1 MIVDSLSTSETLATH
16 TQKTLH
22 DSEHRYLPNDV
33 WKTLVSAEDNKEYY
47 VGKLRIAPKSYNC
60 AFVRP
65 EGWTRD
71 VFIEQATNRNRALNG
86 DIVVIKILE
95 EQNWKSLASD
105 SSLDKDMEKLNLN
118 STAATS
124 GESNGLW
131 DCQFETS
138 EDSDKKESKLC
149 PADKRAIELKKQPTA
164 VVVAVKSFGTAWTS
178 EIMGRLEMRK
188 KGDSYARFKPVDIR
202 YPWLLAPSLHLPDA
216 YRSDPFGPA
225 ADEIYLCKID
235 FNWKAKSMQPSVRVC
250 VCSELNHI
258 PLSLIIKINTQ
269 VLPGSLRSLGECG
282 NILNE
287 TKALLVSN
295 GVDHGEFP
303 EGVLNDLKRFLP
315 DKDEESSKE
324 DDVDLGVYTSDTTW
338 KIPEDEIEKRRDLRK
353 TRIFSIDPTTAKDL
367 DDALHITRI
376 DKNTF
381 EIGVHIA
388 DVSYFVERSTELD
401 REASTRCTSVY
412 LVQRVIPMPILAF
425 DTSAG
430 ACSAAV

>member
-1 MIVDSLSTSETLATH
+1 MIVDSLSTSETFATH

-95 EQNWKSLASD
+95 EQNWKSMGSPAE
-105 SSLDKDMEKLNLN
+105 SLEKDMKSLNLN
-118 STAATS
+118 STTS

-138 EDSDKKESKLC
+138 EDSDTKESKLC
-149 PADKRAIELKKQPTA
+149 PPEKRAIELRKQPTA

-188 KGDSYARFKPVDIR
+188 KGDSYAKFKPVDVR
-202 YPWLLAPSLHLPDA
+202 YPWLIAPSLHLPDA

-250 VCSELNHI
+250 VCVPSSIIFHF
-258 PLSLIIKINTQ
+258 LS
-269 VLPGSLRSLGECG
+269 
-282 NILNE
+282 
-287 TKALLVSN
+287 
-295 GVDHGEFP
+295 
-303 EGVLNDLKRFLP
+303 
-315 DKDEESSKE
+315 
-324 DDVDLGVYTSDTTW
+324 
-338 KIPEDEIEKRRDLRK
+338 
-353 TRIFSIDPTTAKDL
+353 
-367 DDALHITRI
+367 
-376 DKNTF
+376 
-381 EIGVHIA
+381 
-388 DVSYFVERSTELD
+388 
-401 REASTRCTSVY
+401 
-412 LVQRVIPMPILAF
+412 
-425 DTSAG
+425 
-430 ACSAAV
+430 